1 MDNQQQSA
9 IRPQPIHGEHGRT
22 INSYRRNLLKLLA
35 VGGGAFIVGK
45 FANPFINFLNGDKV
59 IDEKTFQNFKFI
71 ETGREVKV
79 IDSTGNEILIV
90 EKDSF

>member
-1 MDNQQQSA
+1 MEKEPQQ
-9 IRPQPIHGEHGRT
+9 

-45 FANPFINFLNGDKV
+45 FADPLINSWNGDKV
-59 IDEKTFQNFKFI
+59 IDEKIFQNFRII
-71 ETGREVKV
+71 ETGRAMKILDKDGAEVM
-79 IDSTGNEILIV
+79 II